1 MYINAVD
8 TARQNCFETYKKEK
22 ITYLSLEWL
31 KSWML
36 IFQGLSIATM
46 LGKFSIRN
54 FSFQQTDHNLGKRKN
69 VRWMQVMN
77 ERCGHTCMC
86 DMIVSL

>member
-1 MYINAVD
+1 MQLIQPSETV
-8 TARQNCFETYKKEK
+8 FETYKKEK
-22 ITYLSLEWL
+22 TTYLSLDNIFKL

-36 IFQGLSIATM
+36 IYQGLSIATM
-46 LGKFSIRN
+46 LGKISIRN
-54 FSFQQTDHNLGKRKN
+54 FSFQQTDHNLGKKN

-77 ERCGHTCMC
+77 KQYGHTCMC